1 MEADPVAVA
10 AAGAARARDARAA
23 AAVPHA
29 RDQPPARRHVS
40 PITAPLTPHL
50 FRCLV
55 YSLPP
60 THIFATFA

>member
-40 PITAPLTPHL
+40 QTVH
-50 FRCLV
+50 
-55 YSLPP
+55 
-60 THIFATFA
+60 